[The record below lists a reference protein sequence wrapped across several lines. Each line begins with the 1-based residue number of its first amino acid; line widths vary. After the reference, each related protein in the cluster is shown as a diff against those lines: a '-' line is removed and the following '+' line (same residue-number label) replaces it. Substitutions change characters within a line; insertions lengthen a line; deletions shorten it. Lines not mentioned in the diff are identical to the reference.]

1 MSTEVVTLP
10 ALTQEEDT
18 FAMAV
23 IEYGGNLAAAYRA
36 AFGKDAA
43 SPIAHARLMIS
54 RPEIAKRI
62 QELTELTQE
71 HALISLGSH
80 LQELAEIR
88 DLSKVSGQLKT
99 AMESERLRGV
109 VAGFYKESVKDPE
122 EKQSKVFIQLNG
134 GSANVSIGGTPS
146 TPEEWAARQG
156 TAPMIIDAEPV
167 EPK

>member
-10 ALTQEEDT
+10 SLTVEEDT

-36 AFGKDAA
+36 AFGKEAQN
-43 SPIAHARLMIS
+43 PIAHARLMIG

-71 HALISLGSH
+71 HALISIGSH

-88 DLSKVSGQLKT
+88 DLSKTAGQLKT
-99 AMESERLRGV
+99 AMEAEVKRGV
-109 VAGFYKESVKDPE
+109 VAGFYKESIKDPD
-122 EKQSKVFIQLNG
+122 EKDKRVYIQLNG
-134 GSANVSIGGTPS
+134 GSANVQIGGTPAS
-146 TPEEWAARQG
+146 PEEWASRQG
-156 TAPMIIDAEPV
+156 TKPVIIDV
-167 EPK
+167 EAKEA